1 MCGDLDV
8 WLVGVLMNSLACSF
22 AIGHG
27 FPIIVISYVCDFTFV
42 IEGTVERASLGVM
55 LLIQSTL
62 RYNQKVTYHRR
73 ILFGVS
79 AFGIFKIT
87 VSRASY
93 FKWEVFKSSFCL
105 KRSCYNSVS
114 FLSSS
119 FLFSFF
125 PFSLYVLFLFL
136 LDFLQ
141 FLLPIKDYLAN
152 QHCD

>member
-1 MCGDLDV
+1 
-8 WLVGVLMNSLACSF
+8 MNSLACSF

-27 FPIIVISYVCDFTFV
+27 FPIIAISYVCDFTFV

-79 AFGIFKIT
+79 AFGIFKTTI
-87 VSRASY
+87 SRASY
-93 FKWEVFKSSFCL
+93 LSGKFL
-105 KRSCYNSVS
+105 KAHFVS
-114 FLSSS
+114 KDHVTILSH
-119 FLFSFF
+119 FYLPLF
-125 PFSLYVLFLFL
+125 FSRFFLFL
-136 LDFLQ
+136 YVFYSSFFLISCI
-141 FLLPIKDYLAN
+141 FSFPLRFCLAN

>member
-1 MCGDLDV
+1 
-8 WLVGVLMNSLACSF
+8 MNSLACCF
-22 AIGHG
+22 AVGHG

-79 AFGIFKIT
+79 AFGIFKMTI
-87 VSRASY
+87 SRASD

-125 PFSLYVLFLFL
+125 PFSLCVLFLF
-136 LDFLQ
+136 FWISCI
-141 FLLPIKDYLAN
+141 FSVPSGFCLAN